1 MLNCPALI
9 YSVDSPL
16 LPVPFTIHLDND
28 KLEVNEAGELDTS
41 KFFKDIFLEHVY
53 VEDGEKVVIR
63 RDEQSDFIITTQLYP
78 MSKVSGKVVMV
89 VNLPDGVAPS
99 DIGIVYDE

>member
-28 KLEVNEAGELDTS
+28 KLEVNEAGELDTL

-63 RDEQSDFIITTQLYP
+63 RDEQSDFVITTQLS
-78 MSKVSGKVVMV
+78 SKISGKVVMV
-89 VNLPDGVAPS
+89 VNLPDGVAPL